1 MELKPWDNKVSKLIL
16 ETMEQ
21 GFAIFKEKLL
31 DNKVKEDLVSKSF
44 KDAEINEFTQHRID
58 MIWDFT
64 NASVYLESLIEGAK
78 SMLEEVKRG
87 REKMNA

>member
-58 MIWDFT
+58 MIWDYT
-64 NASVYLESLIEGAK
+64 NASAYLESLIEGAK

>member
-1 MELKPWDNKVSKLIL
+1 
-16 ETMEQ
+16 MEQ

-58 MIWDFT
+58 MI
-64 NASVYLESLIEGAK
+64 
-78 SMLEEVKRG
+78 
-87 REKMNA
+87 